1 MATGSTIVSVTARQ
15 VFSDRGHPGIETTVT
30 TENGAKG
37 VAVVVE
43 ATHTC
48 MTIRGVRK
56 PGSLCVTSAMK
67 GLFRT
72 NLSSRGEIMQLIYG
86 ERR

>member
-1 MATGSTIVSVTARQ
+1 
-15 VFSDRGHPGIETTVT
+15 
-30 TENGAKG
+30 

-56 PGSLCVTSAMK
+56 PGSLCVTSAIK
-67 GLFRT
+67 GVFRS
-72 NLSSRGEIMQLIYG
+72 NVSSRAEVMSLIYG
-86 ERR
+86 SRRQ

>member
-1 MATGSTIVSVTARQ
+1 M
-15 VFSDRGHPGIETTVT
+15 
-30 TENGAKG
+30 
-37 VAVVVE
+37 AVVVE

-67 GLFRT
+67 GMFRS
-72 NLSSRGEIMQLIYG
+72 NMSSRAEVMALIYG
-86 ERR
+86 RRSD

>member
-1 MATGSTIVSVTARQ
+1 VVDCVSRRPQ
-15 VFSDRGHPGIETTVT
+15 VQERM
-30 TENGAKG
+30 TEEIANLLERELQPKG

-43 ATHTC
+43 ASHSC
-48 MTIRGVRK
+48 MTMRGVRK
-56 PGSLCVTSAMK
+56 PGSLCLTSAMK

-72 NLSSRGEIMQLIYG
+72 NVSSRAEIMQLIYG